1 MPRVYKELRL
11 TGSNLWYVVGLITTD
26 GCLSNDHRHI
36 DITSK
41 DYQLLKAVKSAA
53 SLTNKITDKYN
64 GRGQKSYRIGL
75 ANRKFY
81 DFLLSVGLM
90 TNKSLILGPI
100 DVPREYFA
108 DFLRGVIDGDGC
120 IRTWIHPTN
129 HGKQWSL
136 RVYSGSRRFLL
147 WLRDMVTQQFSVT
160 GSMHVNDTKA
170 NPCWIL
176 KYGKMA
182 AREICRRCYYPRC
195 IGLNR
200 KIVLAGKCVNAR
212 FGWGRSKTVLNH

>member
-1 MPRVYKELRL
+1 MPRAYKELHL
-11 TGSNLWYVVGLITTD
+11 TGSALWYVVGLITTD

-36 DITSK
+36 DIISK
-41 DYQLLKAVKSAA
+41 DYQLLETIKSAA
-53 SLTNKITDKYN
+53 ALTNKISDKYN
-64 GRGQKSYRIGL
+64 GRGQMSYRIGM

-81 DFLLSVGLM
+81 DFLLAIGLM
-90 TNKSLILGPI
+90 PRKSRILGPV
-100 DVPREYFA
+100 DVPRGYFT

-129 HGKQWSL
+129 YGCQWSL
-136 RVYSGSRRFLL
+136 RVYSGSERFLR
-147 WLRDMVTQQFSVT
+147 WLRDMITQQLHVT
-160 GSMHVNDTKA
+160 GSMHINDFKV

-182 AREICRRCYYPRC
+182 AREICQQCYYPRC

-200 KIVLAGKCVNAR
+200 KIALARKCVNAR
-212 FGWGRSKTVLNH
+212 SGWGKSKTVLSH